1 MNFAVFTVGPFAEN
15 TYLVSGKEQAVII
28 DPGFSNESEFS
39 RFRNLV
45 ESSGL
50 IPNSVLL
57 THAHV
62 DHLLGLS
69 RLLKEWSI
77 PVYLSHKDLYL
88 WENVSGQGALF
99 GMEASGFSF
108 LPEPLPE
115 TDSFRLGAFEMNLLY
130 TPGHSP
136 DHTSIYFKQEGVV
149 VAGDTLFK
157 ESIGRTDLYK
167 GDFATLERSIREKLY
182 TLPDETRIL
191 PGHGP
196 ETTVGYEKK
205 RNAFVKG

>member
-1 MNFAVFTVGPFAEN
+1 MNVTVCTVGPFAEN
-15 TYLVSGKEQAVII
+15 TYLVSSEGQAVVI

-39 RFRNLV
+39 RFRSLV
-45 ESSGL
+45 ETPGL
-50 IPNSVLL
+50 AMHSVLL

-62 DHLLGLS
+62 DHLLGLN
-69 RLLKEWSI
+69 RLLREWQI

-88 WENVSGQGALF
+88 WENVRGQAALF
-99 GMEASGFSF
+99 GIEASGFTF

-115 TDSFRLGAFEMNLLY
+115 SGSFTLGPFKMDLLY

-136 DHTSIYFKQEGVV
+136 DHISIYFKQDEILI
-149 VAGDTLFK
+149 AGDTLFK

-167 GDFATLERSIREKLY
+167 GDFPTLERSIREKIY

-196 ETTVGYEKK
+196 ETTVGYEK
-205 RNAFVKG
+205 RENAFVKG